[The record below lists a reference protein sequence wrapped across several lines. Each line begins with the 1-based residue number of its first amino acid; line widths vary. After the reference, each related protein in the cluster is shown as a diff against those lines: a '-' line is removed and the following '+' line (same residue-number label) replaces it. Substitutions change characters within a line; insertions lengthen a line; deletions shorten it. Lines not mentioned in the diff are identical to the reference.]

1 MQDNGW
7 IKLHRCLLDKAAW
20 NCLTAGQKCVMITI
34 LLLANREE
42 HHWMW
47 KGKKYDLKPGQFIT
61 SLSNLSLKAQVSI
74 QTVRSALEKLETL
87 EFITRESTHDRT
99 LISVLNWGIYQAR
112 EDEPNT
118 RTNTQQAH
126 EPTNEQQTS
135 NKRATTNKNI
145 RSKEGYIYTAQFE
158 SAWNAYPRKEDKK
171 RSYECYKAR
180 VNEGY
185 SEEELLSATKKYAD
199 KCKAEKTAPKYI
211 KKAYTFWGV
220 NAPFLDYM
228 EKDIA
233 PGVDIKKMFDK
244 QEMQVYPYF
253 GFPPEWF
260 DDDKLIQERMV
271 AIVRPA
277 EPQTGLYEDTN
288 YSVKDLIESYELR
301 RQYYEQHNSGG

>member
-7 IKLHRCLLDKAAW
+7 IKLHRCLLEKAAW

-42 HHWMW
+42 RHWLW
-47 KGKKYDLKPGQFIT
+47 KGKKYDLQPGQFIT
-61 SLSNLSLKAQVSI
+61 SYKSLAKKADVSV
-74 QTVRSALEKLETL
+74 QTVRSALDRLETL
-87 EFITRESTHDRT
+87 EFLTREPTRDST
-99 LISVLNWGIYQAR
+99 LISVLNWGVYQGR
-112 EDEPNT
+112 EEELNTPPNT
-118 RTNTQQAH
+118 QPTHDQHTANTP
-126 EPTNEQQTS
+126 PTP
-135 NKRATTNKNI
+135 NKNI
-145 RSKEGYIYTAQFE
+145 RNKENKNIYTAQFE

-199 KCKAEKTAPKYI
+199 KCKSENTAPKYI

-244 QEMQVYPYF
+244 QEMQIYPYF

-260 DDDKLIQERMV
+260 DGDKIIQERMV
-271 AIVRPA
+271 AVVRPA

-301 RQYYEQHNSGG
+301 RQYYEQHHSGG

>member
-7 IKLHRCLLDKAAW
+7 IKLHRCLLEKAVWQLA
-20 NCLTAGQKCVMITI
+20 TPEQKAVLITI
-34 LLLANREE
+34 MLLANHEE
-42 HHWMW
+42 KHWMW
-47 KGKKYDLKPGQFIT
+47 KGKRYDLQPGQFVT
-61 SLSNLSLKAQVSI
+61 SRKSLALKAGVSE
-74 QTVRSALEKLETL
+74 QSVRSAFKLFKNL
-87 EFITRESTHDRT
+87 EF
-99 LISVLNWGIYQAR
+99 L
-112 EDEPNT
+112 
-118 RTNTQQAH
+118 TN
-126 EPTNEQQTS
+126 EPTNRNTLVTIINWDVYQLNDDKPTNKTTNEPTDNQPTANQQP
-135 NKRATTNKNI
+135 TTNKNI

-199 KCKAEKTAPKYI
+199 KCKSENTASKYI

-228 EKDIA
+228 EKGVA

-260 DDDKLIQERMV
+260 DGDKLIQERMV